1 MNEFT
6 DNIYQI
12 IPTQNHNLKNHS
24 IHTITVK
31 SMGTNIITRMERL
44 DNTWGWPNFK
54 VFNTKPKKGESL
66 SLNEYLDNIDQKD
79 LFG

>member
-6 DNIYQI
+6 DNIDQI

-31 SMGTNIITRMERL
+31 SMGTNIITQMESC
-44 DNTWGWPNFK
+44 
-54 VFNTKPKKGESL
+54 KKIYGH
-66 SLNEYLDNIDQKD
+66 NIDHVIN
-79 LFG
+79 L